1 MDEGQDKKE
10 YIEEDDV
17 GGDLGLGE
25 GFCSGNVSSE
35 SGSGEDKPAT
45 SAFVESLT
53 RAYSDPGD
61 QSLNTPIKT
70 KISERIPNFFSR
82 EKSEQLLKPQVGK
95 GAEESF
101 PKFGDVP
108 MGTSLKQHRQLCQQ
122 NLKEIYDKN
131 ASMNYTTGRKQK
143 NVQDEEPSK
152 DQIERKLT
160 IALEDVDQLKQELE
174 TCQRKLNA
182 KQEAIKILQK
192 QVEQDQGD
200 SKALEKKSKELYHD
214 LEKPPHAVGDRAK
227 VEKVHSLSQPKA
239 QPLVRKKR
247 EEDLQ
252 TKCDR
257 VCQENSCLLACLDRK
272 AEEIRKLQ
280 AEKMGLSRQRDEL
293 LALMDVKERNKY
305 ESIHAQAEEKY
316 NDYSTDELSILGAC
330 HCRVSNP
337 EPCGCAHAA
346 ANLNKE
352 LVRLK
357 EEVDTHKQRRDE
369 AYNTVEAYRVAF
381 EEQLNRNKLLTNQ
394 ITELAT
400 MPPQQQKIKVKNVI
414 KWIAG
419 QLTEENLPPPS
430 SMLPQEQA
438 PPTTIT
444 ISGKGVNINCS
455 SEQELIQSLL
465 DMLNDKSN
473 ALAHQKLAAQML
485 ASKTQELERQ
495 LRETNLSLVPVPPV
509 TAEEPTSTTAELAAD
524 NENIDKYSQSSVKEI
539 HADKHLGGKA
549 ELGTKLDM
557 AAEKISE
564 ETETKNICTDDVLDY
579 ETCL

>member
-214 LEKPPHAVGDRAK
+214 LEKEISR
-227 VEKVHSLSQPKA
+227 VEYELACQQSNYVASEQEWAYKLN
-239 QPLVRKKR
+239 
-247 EEDLQ
+247 
-252 TKCDR
+252 R